1 MEAVAKHSAC
11 LFSYVYLPVLECLLF
26 YSITGFLKLKEV
38 LEIDAYIAVMYC
50 QATVGRL
57 LFSHNTGVE
66 SRG

>member
-38 LEIDAYIAVMYC
+38 LEIDA
-50 QATVGRL
+50 
-57 LFSHNTGVE
+57 
-66 SRG
+66 